1 MIGKEVPCAAVF
13 CGGGFRDRGVR
24 AFGRLRL
31 AGLIAFCCAVLSC
44 FAWTRPASAQEAEHA
59 GHGGGPVPREIL
71 DRPVALR
78 TGIGAVHEKVS
89 TSSSEAQAFYDQ
101 GLAYLHSFVWIEA
114 IRSFHQALRND
125 QNLGMAYLGLADA
138 YVGLQD
144 PGTARAAVNT
154 AKTLEKH
161 MSEREKTWLGIRDA
175 EVAFAEDVANQ
186 DAYVAYRKS
195 VNDALKK
202 NPNDAWLW
210 LQRGLAD
217 EASPFTHGQAGSV
230 DTLAFY
236 KMALVLAPENLP
248 ALHYYAHTYE
258 SMGRVKEALELTAKY
273 AALAP
278 AIPHAR
284 HMHGHELL
292 RSGRTEEAIQEFLK
306 TKELEDSYYRN
317 EKIPAQYDWHHAH
330 NLQLLAMA
338 YQLLGQVK
346 AAGTLYKEA
355 FATPGYTEFL
365 EYNRRAWPEF
375 LLNRG
380 KAEEAL
386 SAARELTQ
394 SQSPMARLA
403 GHTIAGQALLAVNK
417 MNDAKDEL
425 NAAERESETL
435 PPRMAAAL
443 PYPTLLRAEILLR
456 ENQTEQAEELL
467 VGVEQAILGMPGP
480 DAWSSA
486 NFQLETIARGAR
498 EAGDWKLVEYTAKKM
513 MDHNPNYAGGYYAMA
528 LVAAHSKDNRAE
540 AQLMGMARK
549 LWARADADLPELA
562 AATQKSALAQ

>member
-1 MIGKEVPCAAVF
+1 LLCRILICVVAVWLACVSAA
-13 CGGGFRDRGVR
+13 RG
-24 AFGRLRL
+24 
-31 AGLIAFCCAVLSC
+31 
-44 FAWTRPASAQEAEHA
+44 QETEHV

-71 DRPVALR
+71 DRPVTLR
-78 TGIGAVHEKVS
+78 TGIGTVHEKVS
-89 TSSSEAQAFYDQ
+89 TSSTEAQAFYDQ

-125 QNLGMAYLGLADA
+125 ENLGMAYLGLADA
-138 YVGLQD
+138 YLGLQD

-161 MSEREKTWLGIRDA
+161 MSEGERSWLAIRDA
-175 EVAFAEDVANQ
+175 EVATAEDAGNP
-186 DAYVAYRKS
+186 DLYVAYRKS
-195 VNDALKK
+195 VSDALKK
-202 NPNDAWLW
+202 NPNDPWLW
-210 LQRGLAD
+210 VQRGLAD
-217 EASPFTHGQAGSV
+217 EGSPFSHGQAGSV

-236 KMALVLAPENLP
+236 KMALVLAPDNLP
-248 ALHYYAHTYE
+248 ALHYYAHTCE
-258 SMGRVKEALELTAKY
+258 NIGRIREALELTTKY
-273 AALAP
+273 AQQAP

-306 TKELEDSYYRN
+306 TKELEETYYRS
-317 EKIPAQYDWHHAH
+317 EKIPAKYDWHHAH

-338 YQLLGQVK
+338 YQSLGQVK
-346 AAGTLYKEA
+346 AAGSLYKEA

-380 KAEEAL
+380 KFEEAL
-386 SAARELTQ
+386 AAAREMTQ
-394 SQSPMARLA
+394 SPSAMVRLA
-403 GHTIAGQALLAVNK
+403 GHTIAGQALLAMNK
-417 MNDAKDEL
+417 INDAKDEL
-425 NAAERESETL
+425 NAAERESEAL
-435 PPRMAAAL
+435 PARMAAAL

-467 VGVEQAILGMPGP
+467 VGVEQAILAMPGP

-486 NFQLETIARGAR
+486 TFQLETIAQGAR
-498 EAGDWKLVEYTAKKM
+498 EAGDWKLAEYTAKKM

-528 LVAAHSKDNRAE
+528 LVAAHSKDNAAE
-540 AQLMGMARK
+540 TQLMGTARK
-549 LWARADADLPELA
+549 LWAKADADLPELSA
-562 AATQKSALAQ
+562 AAKKGALAQ